1 MTDIHDLEKKAMC
14 GDTSA
19 IIAVVSERRTLD
31 GELKLLKRMLGGYF
45 NAMYEGRTKNAKVFI
60 DEIGELV
67 DWTPPVREGTDADIQ
82 E

>member
-1 MTDIHDLEKKAMC
+1 MTGIHELEKRAMC

-45 NAMYEGRTKNAKVFI
+45 NAMYEGRTKNAKEFI
-60 DEIGELV
+60 DEIGKLV
-67 DWTPPVREGTDADIQ
+67 DWNPPVKEDTDASSQ